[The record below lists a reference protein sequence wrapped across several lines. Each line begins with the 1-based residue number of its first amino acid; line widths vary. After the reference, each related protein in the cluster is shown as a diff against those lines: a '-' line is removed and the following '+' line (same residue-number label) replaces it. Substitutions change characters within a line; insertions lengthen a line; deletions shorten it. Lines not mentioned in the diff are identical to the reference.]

1 VGAGAAQLIFLG
13 VGAGPRLVVG
23 VPVAEV
29 VTQIYTLD
37 LSAYP
42 RWLLILAGTLALA
55 VAIWILMKILK
66 WTLWL
71 LLIAVML
78 GGFAWAA
85 WELLR

>member
-1 VGAGAAQLIFLG
+1 MIFLG
-13 VGAGPRLVVG
+13 VGADPGLVVG
-23 VPVAEV
+23 VLVAEV
-29 VTQIYTLD
+29 VTQVYTLD

-71 LLIAVML
+71 LLFGVMF

-85 WELLR
+85 WEFLR